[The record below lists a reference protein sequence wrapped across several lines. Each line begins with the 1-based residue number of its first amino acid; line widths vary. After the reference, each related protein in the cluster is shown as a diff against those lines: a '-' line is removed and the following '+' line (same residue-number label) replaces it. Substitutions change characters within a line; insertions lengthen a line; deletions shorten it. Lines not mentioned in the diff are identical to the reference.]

1 MNDGLTLPLAVVSTD
16 GSLLGALLM
25 NRKAFHKSIE
35 RKEVWVVHPETGR
48 VLPLDGVGFHNLLDK
63 AGSWYQ
69 AILDQAQT
77 EAFRRHPATK
87 DASLMAHLGVH
98 KEAVQGT
105 QEPTL
110 KRVSAVIAQRRRDM
124 PEGSYT
130 THLFQKGEDK
140 IRKKTGEEAIELV
153 LAQNRDDIVSEAAD
167 LIYHLMVLLEVKDI
181 PVDEVLAELASR
193 MK

>member
-1 MNDGLTLPLAVVSTD
+1 
-16 GSLLGALLM
+16 M

-35 RKEVWVVHPETGR
+35 RKEIWVVHPETGR
-48 VLPLDGVGFHNLLDK
+48 VLPLDGVGFHHLLDK

-69 AILDQAQT
+69 AILDQPQAD
-77 EAFRRHPATK
+77 AFRRHPATQ
-87 DASLMAHLGVH
+87 DASLMAHAGVQ
-98 KEAVQGT
+98 KEVVQGVA
-105 QEPTL
+105 EPTL
-110 KRVSAVIAQRRRDM
+110 QRVRAVIAQRRREL

-153 LAQNRDDIVSEAAD
+153 LAQNRTDLVSEAAD
-167 LIYHLMVLLEVKDI
+167 LIYHMMVLLEVKDI
-181 PVDEVLAELASR
+181 PIDEVLAELASR